1 MFVFLY
7 ECTLFFRTFK
17 KKIENTAY
25 VHVFFRDIGVTKF
38 NKDQLFGWQDIV
50 GICKLK
56 LTNHEIKNPKF

>member
-1 MFVFLY
+1 MH
-7 ECTLFFRTFK
+7 TFFRTFK

-50 GICKLK
+50 GICNDTTELK
-56 LTNHEIKNPKF
+56 LTNHEMKNPKF

>member
-1 MFVFLY
+1 MNAH
-7 ECTLFFRTFK
+7 FFRTFK

-50 GICKLK
+50 GRYNIDLK
-56 LTNHEIKNPKF
+56 RD